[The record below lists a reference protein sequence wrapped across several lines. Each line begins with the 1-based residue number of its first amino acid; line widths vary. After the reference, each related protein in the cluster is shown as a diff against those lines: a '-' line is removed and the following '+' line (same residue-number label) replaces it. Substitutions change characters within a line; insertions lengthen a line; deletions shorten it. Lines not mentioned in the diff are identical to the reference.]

1 MLCIKSYLF
10 IGVLTVSVRCIA
22 LALLIQI
29 SMPPNLLAASSTAAS
44 TCSSYLIS
52 QTIGSAVPP
61 TSSISSAAV
70 KIVPGRVGCDSVV
83 FAKIA
88 IFAQSFPSAFAI

>member
-22 LALLIQI
+22 LALFIHMSI
-29 SMPPNLLAASSTAAS
+29 PPNLLDASSTAAS
-44 TCSSYLIS
+44 TWSSNLMS

-61 TSSISSAAV
+61 TSSISSAAE
-70 KIVPGRVGCDSVV
+70 KIVRGRVGSGSVV
-83 FAKIA
+83 YA
-88 IFAQSFPSAFAI
+88 